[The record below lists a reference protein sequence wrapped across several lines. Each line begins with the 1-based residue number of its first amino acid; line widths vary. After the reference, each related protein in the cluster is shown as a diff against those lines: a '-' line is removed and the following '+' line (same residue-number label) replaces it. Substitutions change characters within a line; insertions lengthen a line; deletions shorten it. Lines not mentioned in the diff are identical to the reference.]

1 MIYSKI
7 LSPIDGSRTAERGAQ
22 EAVRLAKDQG
32 AQLLFL
38 YVVDA
43 HVAAIDPYGAI
54 NTGELIDSLRE
65 YGTEVLKKAQ
75 AAAQAAGVAATTE
88 IVDSI
93 AVRAGDAIVHCA
105 SQWGADIVVMGTHG
119 RRGVSHLLM
128 GSDAELVVRTSPSP
142 VLLVRE
148 AKAEGA

>member
-54 NTGELIDSLRE
+54 NTGELILAYKRLTLLS
-65 YGTEVLKKAQ
+65 AAS
-75 AAAQAAGVAATTE
+75 AAASGTT
-88 IVDSI
+88 
-93 AVRAGDAIVHCA
+93 
-105 SQWGADIVVMGTHG
+105 
-119 RRGVSHLLM
+119 
-128 GSDAELVVRTSPSP
+128 
-142 VLLVRE
+142 
-148 AKAEGA
+148 